1 MLEFILRIK
10 QPLKEFMTIS
20 QHETCRLAL
29 DGLCKIIDC
38 KDGDS
43 LSVHS
48 FGVRVSTGLI
58 KNEANLIGGENI
70 GGSAEKAGVE
80 KSSNN
85 DDGGSRGSSQD
96 QSLKAKRPTARP
108 VRNGLPSEG
117 LVRLPEILAA
127 IPISKSGWYAG
138 VKLGRYPSPVKL
150 GPRTAAW
157 RVSEIRALI
166 EA

>member
-1 MLEFILRIK
+1 M
-10 QPLKEFMTIS
+10 
-20 QHETCRLAL
+20 AV
-29 DGLCKIIDC
+29 DGLCKIIDR

-43 LSVHS
+43 RSVHS

-58 KNEANLIGGENI
+58 MNEANLIGGENI
-70 GGSAEKAGVE
+70 GSSAEKAGVE

-85 DDGGSRGSSQD
+85 DDGGGSRGASLD
-96 QSLKAKRPTARP
+96 QLLKAKRPTARP